1 MRMLST
7 RDQRARAGP
16 ERDNTP
22 RVGGSRLP
30 APPMFHVSSTALS
43 LGTTL
48 QTWLSDRIAL
58 QGTGMLGV
66 G

>member
-1 MRMLST
+1 M
-7 RDQRARAGP
+7 
-16 ERDNTP
+16 
-22 RVGGSRLP
+22 P
-30 APPMFHVSSTALS
+30 APPVFHLSSTALS